1 MKINKEYKEK
11 VNYLFDILSKNG
23 IDEVQVSFYGSGD
36 DGNMELSET
45 YPDKKEFSWD
55 EPTIFSIGK
64 INYTLYDLVINIS
77 DYILEMKCID
87 YANGDGNRGSI
98 YYNIKE
104 RKVDMEYLVTHD
116 EEYSF
121 NIK

>member
-45 YPDKKEFSWD
+45 HPDKKEFSWD
-55 EPTIFSIGK
+55 EPTIFWRWES
-64 INYTLYDLVINIS
+64 NYTLYDLIANIS
-77 DYILEMKCID
+77 DYFLDSKCID

-104 RKVDMEYLVTHD
+104 RKVDMEYLVTHE

-121 NIK
+121 DIK